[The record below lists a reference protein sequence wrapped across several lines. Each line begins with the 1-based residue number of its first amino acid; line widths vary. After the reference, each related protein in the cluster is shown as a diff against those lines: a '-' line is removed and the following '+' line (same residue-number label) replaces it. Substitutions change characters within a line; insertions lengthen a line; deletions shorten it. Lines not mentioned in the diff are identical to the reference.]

1 MGAGAGAGGE
11 RSGPAGEGRGY
22 TAGMDDDRRDEL
34 VFWNGAFLPRGEAAM
49 DVLDRGVVFG
59 DGVYEVVRFVNGRP
73 FEMARHL
80 ARLERSLSGIELPLP
95 MMLGD
100 VEHACCELVER
111 RGLSEAKVYL
121 QVTRGP
127 AERNHVMPEEPAPT
141 LLLVADAM
149 PPLPAADAE
158 PAAKRVTACEDN
170 RWGDC
175 WIKSLM
181 LLPNSLAKTRA
192 KRAGFDDAIFV
203 RLPAGGD
210 AASDVQTTATG
221 ETTFAGET
229 ATAGDAAC
237 RSDLDD
243 GEVTESTVANVLSVT
258 AGVIRTHPAD
268 RRILGG
274 VTRDVLLELARSD
287 GIEVDETPVT
297 LAEAKQADEVLLCG
311 TTSAVAAVT
320 FIDDQRIANAEAGP
334 VSRKLHRLLI
344 SRMRETCGLDAGAA

>member
-1 MGAGAGAGGE
+1 
-11 RSGPAGEGRGY
+11 
-22 TAGMDDDRRDEL
+22 MDHDRRDEL
-34 VFWNGAFLPRGEAAM
+34 VFWNGAFLPRGDAAM

-100 VEHACCELVER
+100 VEQACCELVER

-141 LLLVADAM
+141 LLLVADEM
-149 PPLPAADAE
+149 PPVPVADAE

-203 RLPAGGD
+203 RPPAGSD
-210 AASDVQTTATG
+210 AAS
-221 ETTFAGET
+221 ET
-229 ATAGDAAC
+229 APRA
-237 RSDLDD
+237 DLDD
-243 GEVTESTVANVLSVT
+243 GEVTESTVANVLIVT
-258 AGVIRTHPAD
+258 AGSIRTHPAD

-274 VTRDVLLELARSD
+274 VTRDVLLELARSE
-287 GIEVDETPVT
+287 GIEVDETPAS
-297 LAEAKQADEVLLCG
+297 LAQAKQADEILLCG
-311 TTSAVAAVT
+311 TTASVAAVT

-334 VSRKLHRLLI
+334 MSRKLHRLLI
-344 SRMRETCGLDAGAA
+344 SRMRETCGLDRGTA

>member
-1 MGAGAGAGGE
+1 
-11 RSGPAGEGRGY
+11 
-22 TAGMDDDRRDEL
+22 
-34 VFWNGAFLPRGEAAM
+34 M

-59 DGVYEVVRFVNGRP
+59 DGVYEVVRFAHGRP
-73 FEMARHL
+73 LEMGRHL

-100 VEHACCELVER
+100 VEQACCELVER
-111 RGLSEAKVYL
+111 RGLDDAKVYV

-127 AERNHVMPEEPAPT
+127 AARDHVMPEEPTPT

-158 PAAKRVTACEDN
+158 PGSVRVMACEDN

-192 KRAGFDDAIFV
+192 KRAGFDDALFV
-203 RLPAGGD
+203 RPTPAPGSQAHASPNPASPGPTSE
-210 AASDVQTTATG
+210 ASDEESSA
-221 ETTFAGET
+221 
-229 ATAGDAAC
+229 
-237 RSDLDD
+237 SHLDD
-243 GEVTESTVANVLSVT
+243 GEVTESTVANVLIVT
-258 AGVIRTHPAD
+258 GGTIRTHPAD

-274 VTRDVLLELARSD
+274 VTRDVVLELARSE
-287 GIEVDETPVT
+287 GIEVNETPAS
-297 LAEAKQADEVLLCG
+297 LAQTKQADEVLLCG

-320 FIDDQRIANAEAGP
+320 AIDRTRIGNGTAGTMG
-334 VSRKLHRLLI
+334 RTLHRLLI
-344 SRMRETCGLDAGAA
+344 SRMRVSCGLDAREA

>member
-1 MGAGAGAGGE
+1 
-11 RSGPAGEGRGY
+11 
-22 TAGMDDDRRDEL
+22 MDHDRRDEL
-34 VFWNGAFLPRGEAAM
+34 VFWNGAFLPRGDAAM

-100 VEHACCELVER
+100 VEQACCELVER

-141 LLLVADAM
+141 LLLVADEM
-149 PPLPAADAE
+149 PPVPAVDAE
-158 PAAKRVTACEDN
+158 PATKRVTACEDN

-203 RLPAGGD
+203 RPPAGSD
-210 AASDVQTTATG
+210 AAS
-221 ETTFAGET
+221 ET
-229 ATAGDAAC
+229 APRA
-237 RSDLDD
+237 DLDD
-243 GEVTESTVANVLSVT
+243 GEVTESTVANVLIVT
-258 AGVIRTHPAD
+258 AGSIRTHPAD

-274 VTRDVLLELARSD
+274 VTRDVLLELARSE
-287 GIEVDETPVT
+287 GIEVDETPAS
-297 LAEAKQADEVLLCG
+297 LAQAKQADEILLCG
-311 TTSAVAAVT
+311 TTASVAAVT

-334 VSRKLHRLLI
+334 MSRKLHRLLI
-344 SRMRETCGLDAGAA
+344 SRMRETCGLDRGTA